1 VTVRRPFVDYRFFD
15 AVQRVPAQWRA
26 DHAFR
31 EQWLVSTYPEFFAR
45 IPNQRTGVPPGSSR
59 VRWHV
64 TRAVRFGWRRA
75 LAAAAR
81 AGAPVTVADRSYH
94 PDERFWSQPADRAAI
109 ESTILR
115 RDSISG
121 ELFGRDRL
129 RAVLARFFDAGDAP
143 VQVVGAL
150 YVFEHY
156 HQTLG
161 AFLAGARRDRRLHA
175 C

>member
-1 VTVRRPFVDYRFFD
+1 
-15 AVQRVPAQWRA
+15 
-26 DHAFR
+26 
-31 EQWLVSTYPEFFAR
+31 
-45 IPNQRTGVPPGSSR
+45 
-59 VRWHV
+59 V

-129 RAVLARFFDAGDAP
+129 RAVLARFFDTGDAP

>member
-1 VTVRRPFVDYRFFD
+1 
-15 AVQRVPAQWRA
+15 
-26 DHAFR
+26 
-31 EQWLVSTYPEFFAR
+31 
-45 IPNQRTGVPPGSSR
+45 
-59 VRWHV
+59 
-64 TRAVRFGWRRA
+64 
-75 LAAAAR
+75 
-81 AGAPVTVADRSYH
+81 VTVADRSYH